1 MLDIETVALPVSQH
15 RGVNLHVLQQT
26 CFVIVAHGVH
36 ERALA
41 RHTVVIQFIRNQRCF
56 SRTTIYRHFENL
68 IFTIADRFIELNSVI
83 RQKITSAGSP
93 PHKGTRILFKQ

>member
-1 MLDIETVALPVSQH
+1 MLRVKAISMPVGQH
-15 RGVNLHVLQQT
+15 RGIYFHMLQQT
-26 CFVIVAHGVH
+26 RLVVVAHGVH

-56 SRTTIYRHFENL
+56 SRTTIDRHFENL
-68 IFTIADRFIELNSVI
+68 IFAIADRFIKPNSVI

-93 PHKGTRILFKQ
+93 PHKGTRILFK